1 MQAWIASAASPEA
14 ADISEASEMWSFA
27 NSDLK
32 FRLTLRISAVS
43 AVCFAAIAAY
53 VLFDAERSVQARID
67 DIAAVTARTLE
78 LQQSKMHWVN
88 SPPAAFPDL
97 DSVAASVMSPG
108 LCIAYRASDG
118 QVVQRFCAGPQIQ
131 GHDPP
136 GVFAMLYRAVF
147 DPGRETTRAVLFR
160 GAKVGE
166 AVAWIEPAVLTAD
179 AWHELSRLL
188 PVLATA
194 LLLLCVLVHAA
205 LARALR
211 PTRLIRAGL
220 ERIAAND
227 LTARLPPFDL
237 AELSAIRDAFNQLAE
252 NLGAAIAQRNE
263 LTRRLI
269 ALQDDERRHLAREL
283 HDEFGQSLAAI
294 RALAASI
301 RHSAARD
308 CPELLPECDGIART
322 ATDMMG
328 TLRGALFRLRPP
340 DIDELGLAASLE
352 GLVAG
357 WNRRQCGQTR
367 FEIRLSG
374 RVDGVP
380 AALGVNLYRIAQ
392 EALTNAAKHA
402 NATHILLQ
410 LTVHDA
416 PDSNG
421 TATIALTVDDDGR
434 PGEPAGKSGMG
445 LLGMRERVVAL
456 GGQLSF
462 EAGASGGARLHVRIP
477 VAAPPNLLLQNLPAA
492 RLGAATEHTA

>member
-1 MQAWIASAASPEA
+1 
-14 ADISEASEMWSFA
+14 MWAFA

-32 FRLTLRISAVS
+32 YRLTLRISAVS
-43 AVCFAAIAAY
+43 AACFAAICAY
-53 VLFDAERSVQARID
+53 VLFDADRSVHARID
-67 DIAAVTARTLE
+67 AIAAVTARTLE

-88 SPPAAFPDL
+88 SPPSAFPDL
-97 DSVAASVMSPG
+97 DSVAATVMSPG

-118 QVVQRFCAGPQIQ
+118 QIVQRFCGGPQTE

-136 GVFAMLYRAVF
+136 TAFATLYRAVF
-147 DPGRETTRAVLFR
+147 DTKRETTRPVLFR
-160 GAKVGE
+160 GDKTGE
-166 AVAWIEPAVLTAD
+166 AVAWIDPAVLTAD

-194 LLLLCVLVHAA
+194 QLLLCALVYAA

-220 ERIAAND
+220 ERITAND

-252 NLGAAIAQRNE
+252 NLSAAIAQRSE

-269 ALQDDERRHLAREL
+269 ALQDDERRHLAREM

-294 RALAASI
+294 RALTASI

-308 CPELLPECDGIART
+308 CPDLLVECDGIARM

-340 DIDELGLAASLE
+340 DIEELGLVASLE
-352 GLVAG
+352 GLVTG
-357 WNRRQCGQTR
+357 WNRRQCGERR
-367 FEIRLSG
+367 FEIRLAG
-374 RVDGVP
+374 PVDRLP

-402 NATHILLQ
+402 NATRILLQ
-410 LTVHDA
+410 LTVNEAPAAPAGDA
-416 PDSNG
+416 
-421 TATIALTVDDDGR
+421 AAAVELTVDDDGR
-434 PGEPAGKSGMG
+434 SADPTGKSGMG
-445 LLGMRERVVAL
+445 LLGIRERVTAL
-456 GGQLSF
+456 DGQFSF
-462 EAGASGGARLHVRIP
+462 EVGTSEGARLHVCIP
-477 VAAPPNLLLQNLPAA
+477 VAVLQVLPLA
-492 RLGAATEHTA
+492 RLHAATEYAA